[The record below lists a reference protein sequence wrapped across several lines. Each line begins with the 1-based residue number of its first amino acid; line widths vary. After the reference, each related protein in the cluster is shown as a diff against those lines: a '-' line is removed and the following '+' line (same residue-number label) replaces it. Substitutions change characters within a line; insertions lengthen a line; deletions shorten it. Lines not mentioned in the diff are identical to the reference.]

1 MFPVVCLALSGIV
14 AINFSYDFLVV
25 FCGWV
30 AVRDGDGLDCALVRD
45 YLVYKLYYSLNEFL
59 PWTKITNI
67 YLI

>member
-1 MFPVVCLALSGIV
+1 MIFWL
-14 AINFSYDFLVV
+14 FSAG
-25 FCGWV
+25 CV